1 MHPGAKN
8 GACRKAKK
16 AAQSAATRVWID
28 LANGTPAIECGLGNM
43 SEFGAKLTFA
53 KEIGQ
58 LPSQFVLLLAQ
69 DGRVARQCR
78 LAWKYGDEVGVE
90 FIARRIGPALRS
102 SRAAVEG

>member
-1 MHPGAKN
+1 
-8 GACRKAKK
+8 
-16 AAQSAATRVWID
+16 
-28 LANGTPAIECGLGNM
+28 M
-43 SEFGAKLTFA
+43 SEFGAKLTLSN
-53 KEIGQ
+53 KIDG

-90 FIARRIGPALRS
+90 FIARRVGPALRS